1 MHQKNILLVCY
12 EYEGYNSNQTTALV
26 KRPRYVAE
34 NLAQRGYQVTVLFS
48 YSKEIKEKK
57 NYNKGSLELISVKY
71 QFSSLVQNKIL
82 QKFRTA
88 WLAYTK
94 GDFSSEWTS
103 AALRKIIQEKLNF
116 STVICFY
123 TPRGPLELGYQLAK
137 KTSIKLIYDFQDPI
151 YEGFPNPLSRILL
164 DEYYKKIFKSTCAVS
179 CVSKQWS
186 TELSRFFTETS
197 YIPHAIEDPIK
208 LVDDRV
214 SNKLV
219 IFYYGSI
226 DFNFQKVDSLL
237 GFHNLVTSKI
247 PNLSIELKFAGN
259 EQTYSE
265 LKSRFSNSLEVKYLG
280 WLNKEQLHQ
289 EVASSDILCL
299 LSWEVN
305 ERIGIPSKFYE
316 YCRFDKPILI
326 LGEDAGGFE
335 IEFGKEFAASFIPF
349 KLTASISNKEELLS
363 SLFRPDSD
371 FLDRYS
377 VESIGDRFAELI
389 ES

>member
-34 NLAQRGYQVTVLFS
+34 NLAQRGYHVTVLFS
-48 YSKEIKEKK
+48 YSREFKEKK

-71 QFSSLVQNKIL
+71 QFSSSVQNKIL

-94 GDFSSEWTS
+94 GDFSSEWTLP
-103 AALRKIIQEKLNF
+103 ALKKIEQEKLVF
-116 STVICFY
+116 SSVICFY
-123 TPRGPLELGYQLAK
+123 TPRGPLELGYQIAK
-137 KTSIKLIYDFQDPI
+137 RTPIKLIYDFQDPI
-151 YEGFPNPLSRILL
+151 YEGFSNPLSRILL
-164 DEYYKKIFKSTCAVS
+164 DEYYTKIFKSTSAVS

-186 TELSRFFTETS
+186 AELSRFFTDTA
-197 YIPHAIEDPIK
+197 YIPHAIEYPIK
-208 LVDDRV
+208 LVDDTV

-237 GFHNLVTSKI
+237 DFHNLVTSKI

-259 EQTYSE
+259 EQTYIE
-265 LKSRFSNSLEVKYLG
+265 LKNRFSNSLEVNYLG
-280 WLNKEQLHQ
+280 WLNKNQLYQ
-289 EVASSDILCL
+289 EVASSDVLCL
-299 LSWEVN
+299 LSWEVR

-335 IEFGKEFAASFIPF
+335 IEFGKEFAIKFIPF
-349 KLTASISNKEELLS
+349 KVQNTISNKEELLS

-371 FLDRYS
+371 FLERYS
-377 VESIGDRFAELI
+377 LSKL
-389 ES
+389 